1 MAKAQVEKAKE
12 KAEKTRDEAKQH
24 GYDFG
29 MVEIEDTLRTE
40 VPRVRRLYCAQVWD
54 EALNQAG
61 VEASFVL
68 RKAENIYYPEA
79 IRPPSSSSYKADIPL
94 EVADPEKIK
103 SEKALTSSGNPLKV
117 AERPGVNEK
126 EAEVTKGVLLDATK
140 PPAVPYDPTK
150 DNKASKME
158 IVLATLLIPTKGD
171 PKGTDKGSLKVVA
184 QQSKVPPLGKIVIKK
199 K

>member
-1 MAKAQVEKAKE
+1 MA
-12 KAEKTRDEAKQH
+12 
-24 GYDFG
+24 
-29 MVEIEDTLRTE
+29 EIEDTLRAE

-54 EALNQAG
+54 DALNQAR

-79 IRPPSSSSYKADIPL
+79 IWPPSSSSYKEDIPL
-94 EVADPEKIK
+94 QVADPEEIGF
-103 SEKALTSSGNPLKV
+103 EKALPSSGSPPKV

-140 PPAVPYDPTK
+140 PPAVPHDPTK

-171 PKGTDKGSLKVVA
+171 PKGTDKGSLEVVA